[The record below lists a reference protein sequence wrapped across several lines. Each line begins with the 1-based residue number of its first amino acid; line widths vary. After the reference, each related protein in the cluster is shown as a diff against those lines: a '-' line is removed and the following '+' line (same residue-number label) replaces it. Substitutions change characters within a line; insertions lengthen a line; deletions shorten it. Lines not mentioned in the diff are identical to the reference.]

1 MPTLSKGQLLDMI
14 LYNLKR
20 LDSTQ
25 DLWTIYIAAKS
36 IRERRDQDR
45 ELSTETLTAAATD
58 AE

>member
-1 MPTLSKGQLLDMI
+1 MSKGQLLDMI

-20 LDSTQ
+20 LDGTQ
-25 DLWTIYIAAKS
+25 DLWIIYTAAKS
-36 IRERRDQDR
+36 IRERRDRDR